1 MGIGVG
7 QVKTIAIANPA
18 GGVGKTTLAHCLSV
32 SFAEFGKKALL
43 IDLDPAA
50 PLTFRLGYEN
60 PRVTI
65 TEFISGVKLTEEN
78 LVTTSER
85 FDFIASDSRLAANLD
100 EDALSQLLLKLPKDY
115 DLVILDIPSTLT
127 PALGA
132 AIRAT
137 DQILAPVW
145 QSLHSLRGLIQLR
158 KMTDKPITAVAI
170 GDVNYEELS
179 PVLDVAILRSDEVES
194 AASSNLSVLTV
205 SKSSEVSESYRSAA
219 YSVLEILGLE

>member
-7 QVKTIAIANPA
+7 QVKVIAIANPA
-18 GGVGKTTLAHCLSV
+18 GGAGKTTLAHCLAV
-32 SFAEFGKKALL
+32 AFAEFGKKTLL

-50 PLTFRLGYEN
+50 SLTFRLGFEN
-60 PRVTI
+60 PRLTI
-65 TEFISGVKLTEEN
+65 TEFISGVKITEEN

-100 EDALSQLLLKLPKDY
+100 EGALSRLLPKLPKDY

-132 AIRAT
+132 AISAA
-137 DQILAPVW
+137 DQILVPVS

-158 KMTDKPITAVAI
+158 KITDKPITAI
-170 GDVNYEELS
+170 GIGEVNYEELS
-179 PVLDVAILRSDEVES
+179 PVLDVAILRSDEVEI
-194 AASSNLSVLTV
+194 AANSDLSVLTL

>member
-1 MGIGVG
+1 MGIGVS

-18 GGVGKTTLAHCLSV
+18 GGVGKTTLAHCLAV
-32 SFAEFGKKALL
+32 AFAEFGKKVLL

-60 PRVTI
+60 PRITI

-78 LVTTSER
+78 LVTTPER

-100 EDALSQLLLKLPKDY
+100 EDALSELLMKLPKDY

-132 AIRAT
+132 AIRAA
-137 DQILAPVW
+137 DQILVPVS

-158 KMTDKPITAVAI
+158 KITDKPITAVAM
-170 GDVNYEELS
+170 GEVNYEEIS
-179 PVLDVAILRSDEVES
+179 PVLDVTILRSDDVES

>member
-1 MGIGVG
+1 
-7 QVKTIAIANPA
+7 VKIIAIANPA
-18 GGVGKTTLAHCLSV
+18 GGVGKTTLSHCLAV
-32 SFAEFGKKALL
+32 AFAEFGKKTLL

-50 PLTFRLGYEN
+50 QLTFRLGYEN
-60 PRVTI
+60 PRITM
-65 TEFISGVKLTEEN
+65 TEFISGVKLTDEN

-85 FDFIASDSRLAANLD
+85 FDFIASDSRSAANLD
-100 EDALSQLLLKLPKDY
+100 ESSLSQLLTKLPKDY

-132 AIRAT
+132 AISAA
-137 DQILAPVW
+137 DQILVPIS

-158 KMTDKPITAVAI
+158 KITDKATTAVAVGEI
-170 GDVNYEELS
+170 NYEDLS
-179 PVLDVAILRSDEVES
+179 PVLDVAILRSDEVEI

>member
-1 MGIGVG
+1 MKI
-7 QVKTIAIANPA
+7 IAIANPA
-18 GGVGKTTLAHCLSV
+18 GGVGKTTLSHCLAV
-32 SFAEFGKKALL
+32 AFAEFGKKTLL

-50 PLTFRLGYEN
+50 QLTFRLGYEN
-60 PRVTI
+60 PRITI
-65 TEFISGVKLTEEN
+65 TEFVSGVKLTEEN

-85 FDFIASDSRLAANLD
+85 FDFIASDSRSAANLD
-100 EDALSQLLLKLPKDY
+100 ESSLSQLLTKLPKDY

-132 AIRAT
+132 AISAA
-137 DQILAPVW
+137 DQILVPIS

-158 KMTDKPITAVAI
+158 KITDKATTAVAVGEI
-170 GDVNYEELS
+170 NYEDLS
-179 PVLDVAILRSDEVES
+179 PVLDVAILRSDEVEI

>member
-1 MGIGVG
+1 MGIGVS

-18 GGVGKTTLAHCLSV
+18 GGVGKTTLAHCVAV

-132 AIRAT
+132 AIRAA
-137 DQILAPVW
+137 DQIIAPVW

>member
-7 QVKTIAIANPA
+7 QVKVIAIANPA
-18 GGVGKTTLAHCLSV
+18 GGVGKTTLAHCLAV
-32 SFAEFGKKALL
+32 AFAEFGKKTLL
-43 IDLDPAA
+43 IDLDSAA
-50 PLTFRLGYEN
+50 QLTFRLGYEN
-60 PRVTI
+60 TRLTI
-65 TEFISGVKLTEEN
+65 TEFISGVKIMEEN

-100 EDALSQLLLKLPKDY
+100 EGVLSRLLLKLPKDY
-115 DLVILDIPSTLT
+115 DLVIFDIPSTLT

-132 AIRAT
+132 GISAA
-137 DQILAPVW
+137 DQILVPVS

-158 KMTDKPITAVAI
+158 KITNKPITAI
-170 GDVNYEELS
+170 GIGEVNYEELT
-179 PVLDVAILRSDEVES
+179 PVLDVAILLSDEVEI
-194 AASSNLSVLTV
+194 AASSDLSVLTL

>member
-1 MGIGVG
+1 MGIGVS

-18 GGVGKTTLAHCLSV
+18 GGVGKTTLAHCLAV
-32 SFAEFGKKALL
+32 AFAEFGKKALL

-60 PRVTI
+60 PRITI

-78 LVTTSER
+78 LVTTPER
-85 FDFIASDSRLAANLD
+85 FDFIASDSRLAGNLD
-100 EDALSQLLLKLPKDY
+100 EDALSQLLLKLPKYY

-132 AIRAT
+132 GIRAA
-137 DQILAPVW
+137 DQILVPVS
-145 QSLHSLRGLIQLR
+145 QSLHSLRGLVQLR

>member
-7 QVKTIAIANPA
+7 QVKVIAIANPA
-18 GGVGKTTLAHCLSV
+18 GGVGKTTLAHCLAV
-32 SFAEFGKKALL
+32 AFAEFGKKTLL

-60 PRVTI
+60 PRLTI
-65 TEFISGVKLTEEN
+65 TEFLLDVKVTEEN

-100 EDALSQLLLKLPKDY
+100 EGALSRLLTKLPKDY
-115 DLVILDIPSTLT
+115 DLVILDIPPTLT
-127 PALGA
+127 SALGSAISA
-132 AIRAT
+132 A
-137 DQILAPVW
+137 DQILVPVS
-145 QSLHSLRGLIQLR
+145 QALHSLRGLIQLR
-158 KMTDKPITAVAI
+158 KITGKAITAVAI
-170 GDVNYEELS
+170 GEVNYEELS
-179 PVLDVAILRSDEVES
+179 PVLDVAILRSDEVEI
-194 AASSNLSVLTV
+194 AASSNLSVLTM

>member
-1 MGIGVG
+1 MGIGVS

-18 GGVGKTTLAHCLSV
+18 GGVGKTTLAHCLAV

-85 FDFIASDSRLAANLD
+85 FDFIASDSRLAANLG
-100 EDALSQLLLKLPKDY
+100 EDSLSQLLLKLPKDY

-132 AIRAT
+132 AIRAA

-179 PVLDVAILRSDEVES
+179 PVLDVAILRSDEIES

>member
-1 MGIGVG
+1 MGIGVS
-7 QVKTIAIANPA
+7 QMKVIAIANPA
-18 GGVGKTTLAHCLSV
+18 GGVGKTTLAHCLAV
-32 SFAEFGKKALL
+32 AFAEFGKKTLL

-50 PLTFRLGYEN
+50 QLTFRLGYEN
-60 PRVTI
+60 PRITI

-85 FDFIASDSRLAANLD
+85 FDFIASDSRSAANLD
-100 EDALSQLLLKLPKDY
+100 ESSLSQLLTKLPKDY

-132 AIRAT
+132 AISAA
-137 DQILAPVW
+137 DQILVPIS

-158 KMTDKPITAVAI
+158 KITDKATTAVAVGEI
-170 GDVNYEELS
+170 NYEDLS
-179 PVLDVAILRSDEVES
+179 PVLDVAILRSDEVEI

>member
-1 MGIGVG
+1 
-7 QVKTIAIANPA
+7 VKIIAVANPA
-18 GGVGKTTLAHCLSV
+18 GGTGKTTLSHCLAV
-32 SFAEFGKKALL
+32 AFAEFGKKTLL

-50 PLTFRLGYEN
+50 QLTFRLGYEN
-60 PRVTI
+60 PRITI
-65 TEFISGVKLTEEN
+65 TEFISGVKITEEN

-85 FDFIASDSRLAANLD
+85 FDFIASDSRLAANIE
-100 EDALSQLLLKLPKDY
+100 EDAISQLLPKLPKDY

-132 AIRAT
+132 AISAA
-137 DQILAPVW
+137 DQILVPVS

-158 KMTDKPITAVAI
+158 KITDKPTTAVAI
-170 GDVNYEELS
+170 GEFNYEEIS
-179 PVLDVAILRSDEVES
+179 PVLDVTILRSDEVEI

>member
-1 MGIGVG
+1 MKI
-7 QVKTIAIANPA
+7 IAIANPA
-18 GGVGKTTLAHCLSV
+18 GGVGKTTLSHCLAV
-32 SFAEFGKKALL
+32 AFAEFGKKTLL

-50 PLTFRLGYEN
+50 QLTFRLGYEN
-60 PRVTI
+60 PRITI
-65 TEFISGVKLTEEN
+65 TEFISGVKLTDEN

-85 FDFIASDSRLAANLD
+85 FDFIASDSRSAANLD
-100 EDALSQLLLKLPKDY
+100 ESSLSQLLTKLPKDY

-132 AIRAT
+132 AISAA
-137 DQILAPVW
+137 DQILVPIS

-158 KMTDKPITAVAI
+158 KITDKATTAVAVGEI
-170 GDVNYEELS
+170 NYEDLS
-179 PVLDVAILRSDEVES
+179 PVLDVAILRSDEVEI

>member
-7 QVKTIAIANPA
+7 QVKVIAIANPA
-18 GGVGKTTLAHCLSV
+18 GGVGKTTLSHCLAV
-32 SFAEFGKKALL
+32 AFAEFGKKTLL

-50 PLTFRLGYEN
+50 QLTFRLGYEN
-60 PRVTI
+60 PRITI

-85 FDFIASDSRLAANLD
+85 FDFIASDSRSVANLD
-100 EDALSQLLLKLPKDY
+100 ESSLSQLLPKLPKDY

-132 AIRAT
+132 AISAA
-137 DQILAPVW
+137 DQILVPIS

-158 KMTDKPITAVAI
+158 KITDKATTAVAVGEI
-170 GDVNYEELS
+170 NYEDLS
-179 PVLDVAILRSDEVES
+179 PVLDVAILRGDEVEI
-194 AASSNLSVLTV
+194 AASSDLSVLTL

>member
-1 MGIGVG
+1 MKI
-7 QVKTIAIANPA
+7 IAIANPA
-18 GGVGKTTLAHCLSV
+18 GGVGKTTFSHCLAV
-32 SFAEFGKKALL
+32 AFAEFGKKTLL

-50 PLTFRLGYEN
+50 QLTFRLGYEN
-60 PRVTI
+60 PRITI
-65 TEFISGVKLTEEN
+65 TEFISGVKVTEEN
-78 LVTTSER
+78 LVTTPER
-85 FDFIASDSRLAANLD
+85 FDFIASDSRLAANIE
-100 EDALSQLLLKLPKDY
+100 EDAISQLLPKLPKDY

-132 AIRAT
+132 AISAA
-137 DQILAPVW
+137 DQILVPVS

-158 KMTDKPITAVAI
+158 KITDKPTTAVAI
-170 GDVNYEELS
+170 GEVNHEELS
-179 PVLDVAILRSDEVES
+179 PFLDVAILRSDEVEI